1 MLKELSIRNLA
12 IIDQLRVQFG
22 PGLNVLTGETGAGKS
37 IVVDALNLAL
47 GERAS
52 GDLIRTGSDEAVV
65 EAAFELNSH
74 GPAVVRN
81 ILSGQGIEIGPDDDL
96 IVRRLISASGKNKVY
111 INGSLATLSTLA
123 SVGVHLAD
131 IHGQHEHQSLLVTDQ
146 QREMLDA
153 FSGLLKLRDAFGSLY
168 GRYNDLRREL
178 ADHEAGESEKAQRED
193 LLRHQVNEIEAARL
207 KDGEDDELA
216 AEQRVM
222 ANAEKLAGLAASADA
237 VLYSGEGSVLAGLK
251 RALTSVRDIA
261 VIDSTLEPVQELLD
275 SGRAQIEEAA
285 RAVSAYAER
294 VEIDPVRLEAIG
306 DRLDLIQKLK
316 RKYGSTIAE
325 IVAFGGKAAGELSKI
340 ERSGEERERLRKEIS
355 GLRDHITARAGELT
369 KKRTV
374 AAKDLEKR
382 VEAELGHLGMKRT
395 TFQVRITQEHGID
408 TNDGLKVTAQGA
420 DRVEFVISPN
430 PGEEPRPLARIASG
444 GELSRIMLALK
455 TILAEGDPIPTLVFD
470 EVDAGIGGAV
480 ADEVGRKLRKIAG
493 RRQVFCITHLPQI
506 ACMAT
511 SHFGVAKSVRR
522 DRTSTEVRLLEPQ
535 ERVDEIAR
543 MLGGKSITD
552 VTIRHAEELIKRG
565 GTV

>member
-1 MLKELSIRNLA
+1 
-12 IIDQLRVQFG
+12 
-22 PGLNVLTGETGAGKS
+22 
-37 IVVDALNLAL
+37 
-47 GERAS
+47 
-52 GDLIRTGSDEAVV
+52 
-65 EAAFELNSH
+65 
-74 GPAVVRN
+74 
-81 ILSGQGIEIGPDDDL
+81 
-96 IVRRLISASGKNKVY
+96 
-111 INGSLATLSTLA
+111 
-123 SVGVHLAD
+123 
-131 IHGQHEHQSLLVTDQ
+131 
-146 QREMLDA
+146 
-153 FSGLLKLRDAFGSLY
+153 
-168 GRYNDLRREL
+168 
-178 ADHEAGESEKAQRED
+178 
-193 LLRHQVNEIEAARL
+193 
-207 KDGEDDELA
+207 
-216 AEQRVM
+216 
-222 ANAEKLAGLAASADA
+222 
-237 VLYSGEGSVLAGLK
+237 
-251 RALTSVRDIA
+251 LTSVRDIA

-355 GLRDHITARAGELT
+355 GLRDHITTRAGELT

-408 TNDGLKVTAQGA
+408 TNDGLKITAQGA
-420 DRVEFVISPN
+420 DRVEFLISPN